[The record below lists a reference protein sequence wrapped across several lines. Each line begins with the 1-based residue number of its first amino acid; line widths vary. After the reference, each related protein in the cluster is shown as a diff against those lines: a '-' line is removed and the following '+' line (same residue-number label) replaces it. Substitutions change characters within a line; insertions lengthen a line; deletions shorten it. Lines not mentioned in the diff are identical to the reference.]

1 MENYIL
7 IVTLILILY
16 YVMRPISKKEKKNF
30 GNKNNWRGGF

>member
-16 YVMRPISKKEKKNF
+16 YVMRPISIKEKKIF
-30 GNKNNWRGGF
+30 GNKDNWRGGF